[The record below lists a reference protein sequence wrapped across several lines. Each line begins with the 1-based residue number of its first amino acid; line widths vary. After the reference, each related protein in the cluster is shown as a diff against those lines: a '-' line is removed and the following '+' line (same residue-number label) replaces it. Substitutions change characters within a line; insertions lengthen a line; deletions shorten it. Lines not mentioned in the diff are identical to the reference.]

1 MKYIKL
7 ILLFLIIFTSIVFYG
22 CTQNNDINLDIQKQE
37 TKLSSLQEDLIFYQG
52 IYDKA
57 ISTYKQYKNHE
68 GEPEWESELSRIK
81 KIIDETN
88 TKINSIKREI
98 VLIEKYLNTHQ

>member
-22 CTQNNDINLDIQKQE
+22 CAQNNDINLDIQKQE

-57 ISTYKQYKNHE
+57 VSTYKQYKNHE

>member
-57 ISTYKQYKNHE
+57 VSTYKQYKNHE

-98 VLIEKYLNTHQ
+98 VLIERYLNTHQ

>member
-57 ISTYKQYKNHE
+57 VSTYKQYKNHE